1 MRFSNNKDFQTYIKS
16 LVKSGDWKF
25 TPKAHRKHGYLTHAC
40 GVKLPVPSSPHGDA
54 AAFRNFKAAV
64 RRIEKESINHAD

>member
-25 TPKAHRKHGYLTHAC
+25 TPKAHRKHGYLTHVC
-40 GVKLPVPSSPHGDA
+40 GAKLVVPLSPKGDA
-54 AAFRNFKAAV
+54 PALKNFQAAA
-64 RRIEKESINHAD
+64 RRIEREFISRAD

>member
-1 MRFSNNKDFQTYIKS
+1 MRYSSNKDFQTFVKS
-16 LVKSGDWKF
+16 LVDSGIWTFTSKSR
-25 TPKAHRKHGYLTHAC
+25 RKHGYLTHVC